1 MKDSYWT
8 FNGSPTVIAL
18 ALLAGA
24 LGVGLILISR
34 KRHAASP
41 TVKGLEWL
49 RAVIM
54 ALILFTLL
62 QPEFV
67 RVMNVE
73 ERPRV
78 VILHDASA
86 SMQTLDIDSA
96 SADPLSRE
104 TWVRQQLD
112 AEPWAVLN
120 ESGQVVIHAFSTA
133 PTNASADAG
142 PNGTDINEALEN
154 TLRDVQ
160 GLRAVILMSDG
171 DWNLGGSPLAA
182 ATKYRVQD
190 TPVYTVTTGR
200 DSYLPDLVLESV
212 TAPTYG
218 LLDEHIV
225 IPFTVRS
232 HLENDVR
239 TTVQL
244 IGPAGTEASK
254 SIVIPAGR
262 LHRDSLVLV
271 PREEGEFTF
280 EIGFPR
286 HPDELSA
293 ANNARQFRMSLRR
306 EVLKVLV
313 VDSLPRWEYRYL
325 RNALVRDPGVDV
337 SCLLLHPDM
346 DPGWGPHYIRHF
358 PSTVEE
364 LSPYDVIVLGDVG
377 REGRGLSEKQIDM
390 IRGLVEQQGS
400 GLVLLPGPQGKQ
412 ASLLSTPLADLYPVQ
427 LDTSRPRGQRVAFE
441 SKLHLTQLGK
451 GHLLTLLHPDAETN
465 GRIWE
470 YLPGFYWSAPV
481 VKSKPGSETLAV
493 HHAMRNEWGRVP
505 LLVIREFGNGKV
517 LFLGTNGAWRWRRGF
532 EDTYHYRFWSQV
544 VRWMSHKRHL
554 SQNQGIRLF
563 HSPEAPRVG
572 ETMDLHATVFD
583 RYGFP
588 ISENSLSASIVAPDQ
603 KEEFITLSS
612 ADKEWGTY
620 HVAYAPAQA
629 GTYELRMRHPES
641 DERISKEID
650 VFRPTLE
657 RVGQPAQSAI
667 MQEIARVTGAEHSGP
682 RGFQSILDS
691 IAALPQDKILENR
704 VRLWSNPAWGALI
717 MLLLCG
723 YWIGRKIAGVI

>member
-1 MKDSYWT
+1 MNSSYWT
-8 FNGSPTVIAL
+8 FNWSPSVIAL
-18 ALLAGA
+18 AIVAAA
-24 LGVGLILISR
+24 LGLVLVVAGR
-34 KRHAASP
+34 RRNVANAAVKR
-41 TVKGLEWL
+41 LEWL
-49 RAVIM
+49 RLLIM
-54 ALILFTLL
+54 ALIVFTLL

-67 RVMNVE
+67 RVTSVE
-73 ERPRV
+73 DRPRV
-78 VILHDASA
+78 VVLHDASP
-86 SMQTLDIDSA
+86 SMQTHDVDSPT
-96 SADPLSRE
+96 SDPRSRE
-104 TWVRQQLD
+104 AWVQEQLE
-112 AEPWAVLN
+112 AEPWDALN
-120 ESGQVVIHAFSTA
+120 ESGQVLVHAFDAA
-133 PTNASADAG
+133 PTNASSDAG
-142 PNGTDINEALEN
+142 PVGTDINQALEN

-160 GLRAVILMSDG
+160 GLRAVVLLSDG

-190 TPVYTVTTGR
+190 TPVYTVTAGR
-200 DSYLPDLVLESV
+200 DSFLPDLVLESV

-225 IPFTVRS
+225 IPFTIRS
-232 HLENDVR
+232 HLDSDIR

-244 IGPAGTEASK
+244 IGPGGTETSK
-254 SIVIPAGR
+254 SIIIPAGR

-286 HPDELSA
+286 HTDELSA

-313 VDSLPRWEYRYL
+313 VDTLPRWEYRYL
-325 RNALVRDPGVDV
+325 RNALVRDPGVEV

-346 DPGWGPHYIRHF
+346 DPGWGPHYIRRF
-358 PSTVEE
+358 PSSIEQ
-364 LSPYDVIVLGDVG
+364 LSRYDVIFLGDVG
-377 REGRGLSEKQIDM
+377 REGRGLSDKEIEM
-390 IRGLVEQQGS
+390 VRGLVEHQGS
-400 GLVLLPGPQGKQ
+400 GLVFLPGPRGRQ
-412 ASLLSTPLADLYPVQ
+412 ASLLSTPLAELIPVL

-451 GHLLTLLHPDAETN
+451 GHLLTMLHPDAETN

-532 EDTYHYRFWSQV
+532 EDKYHYRFWSQV

-554 SQNQGIRLF
+554 AQNQGIRLF
-563 HSPEAPRVG
+563 YSPESPRVG

-588 ISENSLSASIVAPDQ
+588 ISESSLSATLVGPDE

-612 ADKEWGTY
+612 ADKKWGTY
-620 HVAYAPAQA
+620 HVAYAPSDA

-641 DERISKEID
+641 GERIKKEID

-657 RVGQPAQSAI
+657 RVGHPAQSSI
-667 MQEIARVTGAEHSGP
+667 MQEIARVTGGEHSGTG
-682 RGFQSILDS
+682 GFQRILDS
-691 IAALPQDKILENR
+691 LAALPREKILENR
-704 VRLWSNPAWGALI
+704 VRLWSNPGWGALI
-717 MLLLCG
+717 MLLLCS
-723 YWIGRKIAGVI
+723 YWIGRKIAGVV